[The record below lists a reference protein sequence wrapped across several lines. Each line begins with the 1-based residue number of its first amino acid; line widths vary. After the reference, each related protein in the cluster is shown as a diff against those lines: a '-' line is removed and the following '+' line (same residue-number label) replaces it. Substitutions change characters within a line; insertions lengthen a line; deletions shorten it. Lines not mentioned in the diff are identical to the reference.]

1 MDIVNFITQNA
12 TMVIIVGIIVIMTI
26 IGYIAD
32 KTGFG
37 KKFIEKNK
45 NKDEIEKE
53 ELKHMNLNR
62 PLIEKS
68 ESNDSNTTINSSK
81 NLFDSQISN
90 LTNQQSTDSLVHQNL
105 NVSNEQANFSEDLY
119 VPFGDEDND
128 SVDSNSDV
136 EKFSSENS
144 FEQFDNN
151 DGVQNLNSSLSSEN
165 TNLTSEIINQDVI
178 LDNSSVNEN
187 GVKEPKYVDEVNK
200 IVNDTHIENN
210 DVKEEQLNIVDESIP
225 EDSFEISGSQ
235 KPEENQSNI
244 EKINS
249 TDDVLLEDDSTKD
262 ETSDF
267 DIDETTTLK
276 LDEINEK
283 IRNLKLEDLDNNDD
297 SVMNKD
303 TTKSKKVKKN
313 VSIKSIDDILKEK
326 VNQETVSDEQLNN
339 NEIEPVNELAVN
351 EDVSNSNDNELQS
364 FSDNSENDIW
374 NF

>member
-1 MDIVNFITQNA
+1 MDIVSFITQNA

-136 EKFSSENS
+136 KKFSSENS

-151 DGVQNLNSSLSSEN
+151 DSVQNLNSSLSSEN
-165 TNLTSEIINQDVI
+165 ANLTSEIINQDVI

-303 TTKSKKVKKN
+303 TSKSKKVKKN

>member
-1 MDIVNFITQNA
+1 MDIVSFITEN
-12 TMVIIVGIIVIMTI
+12 TTIVIIVGIIVIMTI

-37 KKFIEKNK
+37 KKFIEKSK
-45 NKDEIEKE
+45 NKEEIEKE
-53 ELKHMNLNR
+53 ELKHMDLNR

-136 EKFSSENS
+136 KKFSSENS

-165 TNLTSEIINQDVI
+165 ANLTSEIINQDVI

-200 IVNDTHIENN
+200 IVNDTYIENN
-210 DVKEEQLNIVDESIP
+210 DVKEEPLNIIDESIP
-225 EDSFEISGSQ
+225 EDSFEISGNQ
-235 KPEENQSNI
+235 KSEENQSNI

-297 SVMNKD
+297 SFMNKD
-303 TTKSKKVKKN
+303 TSKSKKVKKN

-339 NEIEPVNELAVN
+339 NEIEPVNELTVN